1 VEPAALVPGWH
12 IDAIC
17 EHLEAVTRG
26 QIQNLLIT
34 VPPRHG
40 KSTMV
45 SVIWPS
51 WEWIE
56 HPERRWL
63 LASYAES
70 LAIRDNVRSR
80 RLIGSNWYQG
90 NWGGNYELSEDV
102 NNRRRMETTHGGH
115 RIALGTGGS
124 ATGEGGDRLILDDPH
139 NLADTGDVVRRGV
152 LDWYDQVW
160 STRGNDPKTATK
172 VIIMQRFHTEDLA
185 GHVLKQGG
193 WEHLSIAEEYEG
205 GAPKP
210 KTVIG
215 WSDPRTTEGELLWP
229 ARYGSEAIE
238 RVRRTLGSMA
248 YAGQYQQRP
257 LPAGGGVWKQSW
269 FRFYRHSELAAITRF
284 DSVVASWDC
293 AFKDLHNSDYVC
305 GQLWA
310 VRKADFYLL
319 DEIHARL
326 DFPAT
331 LAGIRSLCARS
342 KDLIHAVLV
351 EDKAN
356 GSAVISVLRREIPG
370 MLAINPEGGKQA
382 RAAAVAPL
390 IEAGNV
396 YLPMPD
402 EQPWIED
409 TLLEFVSFPAAAH
422 DDRVDAASQALHWL
436 QAKRR
441 GLDTAFLDAVA
452 AANQDLVT
460 GSAYHQDSL
469 VGYSNSESA
478 RVLRE
483 RWSG

>member
-1 VEPAALVPGWH
+1 
-12 IDAIC
+12 
-17 EHLEAVTRG
+17 
-26 QIQNLLIT
+26 
-34 VPPRHG
+34 
-40 KSTMV
+40 M
-45 SVIWPS
+45 
-51 WEWIE
+51 
-56 HPERRWL
+56 
-63 LASYAES
+63 
-70 LAIRDNVRSR
+70 
-80 RLIGSNWYQG
+80 
-90 NWGGNYELSEDV
+90 
-102 NNRRRMETTHGGH
+102 
-115 RIALGTGGS
+115 
-124 ATGEGGDRLILDDPH
+124 
-139 NLADTGDVVRRGV
+139 VRRGV

-185 GHVLKQGG
+185 GHVLGQGG
-193 WEHLSIAEEYEG
+193 WEHLSIPEQYESSGAE
-205 GAPKP
+205 KP

-215 WSDPRTTEGELLWP
+215 WSDPRTTGGELLWP
-229 ARYGSEAIE
+229 ARYGAEDIE

-257 LPAGGGVWKQSW
+257 VPASGGVWKQSW
-269 FRFYRHSELAAITRF
+269 FRFYRRSGLAAIPKF
-284 DSVVASWDC
+284 DYVVASWDC

-305 GQLWA
+305 GQLWGN
-310 VRKADFYLL
+310 RKADFYLL
-319 DEIHARL
+319 DQIHARL

-331 LAGIRSLCARS
+331 LAGIRSLSIRS
-342 KDLIHAVLV
+342 QHLVNAVLV

-356 GSAVISVLRREIPG
+356 GSAVISVLKREIPG

-441 GLDTAFLDAVA
+441 SLDTAFLEAIG
-452 AANQDLVT
+452 AANEGLT
-460 GSAYHQDSL
+460 
-469 VGYSNSESA
+469 A
-478 RVLRE
+478 RSYYRQETFAIDGGARARLMRE
-483 RWSG
+483 HW